1 MNALPVIEERPFVVE
16 ADGAVVARGTCSP
29 DALGALA
36 TGRLLTDGLL
46 AERTVTAVEVADA
59 DDGLT
64 LRVILGPH
72 RSAAGRAPMTTAT
85 PIPLDSLPALFREL
99 FRVGDE
105 RHPQGGVHVVA
116 LTNGAALLHA
126 VTDVGRHNAVD
137 KVLGAALL
145 DGTDVS
151 RLGLVLS
158 ARVSGEIA
166 RKAAIAG
173 VGWIASRSVPT
184 SLAVAR
190 AGAAG
195 LTIIGRAASRDP
207 LVWQPAAGA

>member
-36 TGRLLTDGLL
+36 AGRLLTDGLL
-46 AERTVTAVEVADA
+46 AERTVTAVDVADA
-59 DDGLT
+59 AEGLT
-64 LRVILGPH
+64 LRVTLRPD
-72 RSAAGRAPMTTAT
+72 RSPAGRTPMTTAT
-85 PIPLDSLPALFREL
+85 PIPLDSFPAIFREL

-126 VTDVGRHNAVD
+126 ETDVGRHNAVD

-145 DGTDVS
+145 ERTDVS

-207 LVWQPAAGA
+207 LVWHPVAGA

>member
-36 TGRLLTDGLL
+36 VGRLLTDGLL

-59 DDGLT
+59 ADGLT
-64 LRVILGPH
+64 LRVTLQPH
-72 RSAAGRAPMTTAT
+72 RSAAGRPPMTAP
-85 PIPLDSLPALFREL
+85 PIPLDSLPALFRDL

-126 VTDVGRHNAVD
+126 ETDVGRHNAVD

-173 VGWIASRSVPT
+173 VAWIASRSVPT
-184 SLAVAR
+184 SLAVVR
-190 AGAAG
+190 AGVAG

-207 LVWQPAAGA
+207 LVWHPVTGA